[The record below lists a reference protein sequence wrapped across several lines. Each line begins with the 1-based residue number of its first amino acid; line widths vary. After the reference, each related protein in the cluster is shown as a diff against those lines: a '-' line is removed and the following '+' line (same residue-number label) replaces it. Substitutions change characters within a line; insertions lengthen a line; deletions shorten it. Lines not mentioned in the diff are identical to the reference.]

1 MFSYLKLH
9 KKNIAVLSL
18 PLLMLTVSNVN
29 AGEAQKITFGPLDI
43 TPTLTISQNS
53 NSNIYSAGSNDTS
66 NDISVVNPSILAEI
80 VSGDSLYSLDARLF
94 DGSYS
99 QESNDDYTDYSM
111 AAKADIALNKSNM
124 LSLGASVSGNHEDR
138 GSGVT
143 QGTTSFTTPVE
154 FDKDIFSAGYTIGSN
169 DSIYRLQLNAGLE
182 DTEYTNFKLFTASR
196 NYGKQGLGATLF
208 YKISSKTDAL
218 VEYNTAEFDYDL
230 DLGIFDRSGN
240 EDKILVGAAWQ
251 ATGNTAGTIK
261 IGNVDKDF
269 DGSSRASFSGTTWEA
284 QVDWTP
290 SGQTLITVN
299 SSHIPRETSTG
310 GNFIESASTG
320 ANWIQSWTSSVST
333 TVSASVG
340 EDDYV
345 GSSRSDDLTNYG
357 ISLDYEFRRWMT
369 IGLTYESTDSD
380 SNNNTFD
387 YDRNIVG
394 LTANISL

>member
-9 KKNIAVLSL
+9 RKTGAVLSL
-18 PLLMLTVSNVN
+18 PLFLLTVSNVN
-29 AGEAQKITFGPLDI
+29 AGQAQKITAGPLDI
-43 TPTLTISQNS
+43 TPTLNITQNS
-53 NSNIYSAGSNDTS
+53 NSNIYSAGSNETS
-66 NDISVVNPSILAEI
+66 SNISVVNPGILAEI
-80 VSGDSLYSLDARLF
+80 VSGDSLYTLDAQLF
-94 DGSYS
+94 EGNNS
-99 QESNDDYTDYSM
+99 QDSDDDYTDYSI
-111 AAKADIALNKSNM
+111 AATADIALYESNM

-154 FDKDIFSAGYTIGSN
+154 FNKNIFSAGYTIGS
-169 DSIYRLQLNAGLE
+169 DASIYRLQLNAGLE

-196 NYGKQGLGATLF
+196 NYGKQDLSATLF
-208 YKISSKTDAL
+208 YKISSMTDAL
-218 VEYNTAEFDYDL
+218 VEYNTAEFDYDV

-240 EDKILVGAAWQ
+240 ENKVLFGATWQ

-261 IGNVDKDF
+261 IGNVHKSF
-269 DGSSRASFSGTTWEA
+269 DGSSRKSFSGSTWEA
-284 QVDWTP
+284 QVNWTP
-290 SGQTLITVN
+290 KEQTLVTVN
-299 SSHIPRETSTG
+299 SSHTPRETSTG
-310 GNFIESASTG
+310 GSFIESASTG

-345 GSSRSDDLTNYG
+345 GSSRKDDLTNYG

-380 SNNNTFD
+380 SNNDTFD

>member
-1 MFSYLKLH
+1 MSSCLKLH
-9 KKNIAVLSL
+9 KKNVAVLSL
-18 PLLMLTVSNVN
+18 PLFLLTVSNVN
-29 AGEAQKITFGPLDI
+29 AGEAQKITSGPLDI
-43 TPTLTISQNS
+43 TPTLIISQNS
-53 NSNIYSAGSNDTS
+53 NSNIYSTGSNETS
-66 NDISVVNPSILAEI
+66 SDIFVINPGLLAEI
-80 VSGDSLYSLDARLF
+80 VSGDSLYSLDARLI

-99 QESNDDYTDYSM
+99 QNSKDNYTDYSM
-111 AAKADIALNKSNM
+111 AATADIALNEKSN

-154 FDKDIFSAGYTIGSN
+154 FDKDIFSAGYTIGSD

-196 NYGKQGLGATLF
+196 NYGKQDLGATLF

-218 VEYNTAEFDYDL
+218 IEYNTAEFDYDV

-240 EDKILVGAAWQ
+240 EDKILVGATWQ

-269 DGSSRASFSGTTWEA
+269 DGSSRKSFSGTTWEA
-284 QVDWTP
+284 QANWTP
-290 SGQTLITVN
+290 SGQTLVTVN
-299 SSHIPRETSTG
+299 SSHTPRETSTG

-320 ANWIQSWTSSVST
+320 ANWIQSWTSSVTT

-369 IGLTYESTDSD
+369 VSLTYENTDSD

-387 YDRNIVG
+387 YDRSIVG

>member
-1 MFSYLKLH
+1 MSSCLKLH
-9 KKNIAVLSL
+9 KKNVAVLSL
-18 PLLMLTVSNVN
+18 PLFLLTVSNVN
-29 AGEAQKITFGPLDI
+29 AGEAQKITSGPLDI
-43 TPTLTISQNS
+43 TPTLIISQNS
-53 NSNIYSAGSNDTS
+53 NSNIYSTGSNETS
-66 NDISVVNPSILAEI
+66 SDIFVINPGLLAEI
-80 VSGDSLYSLDARLF
+80 VSGDSLYSLDARLI

-99 QESNDDYTDYSM
+99 QNSKDNYTDYSM
-111 AAKADIALNKSNM
+111 AATADIALNEKSK

-154 FDKDIFSAGYTIGSN
+154 FDKDIFSAGYTIGSD

-196 NYGKQGLGATLF
+196 NYGKQDLGATLF

-218 VEYNTAEFDYDL
+218 VEYKTSEFDYDV

-240 EDKILVGAAWQ
+240 EDKILVGATWQ

-269 DGSSRASFSGTTWEA
+269 DGSSRKSFSGTTWEA
-284 QVDWTP
+284 QANWTP
-290 SGQTLITVN
+290 SGQTLVTVN
-299 SSHIPRETSTG
+299 SSHTPRETSTG

-320 ANWIQSWTSSVST
+320 ANWIQSWTSSVTT

-369 IGLTYESTDSD
+369 VSLTYENTDSD
-380 SNNNTFD
+380 SSNNTFD
-387 YDRNIVG
+387 YDRSIVG